1 MDRVNNLKKIKI
13 ENEVRLLTLIAGLP
27 EEVKNYLCYQVI
39 SATYKFPTEG
49 EGEKQNIANLIYAD
63 YDEEFNQYAY
73 KKGGERVPEGLLVGV
88 EVKKDN
94 KWSLLLMKDLYY
106 YFSKEY

>member
-1 MDRVNNLKKIKI
+1 MDRVNNLKKLKI

-27 EEVKNYLCYQVI
+27 EEIKNYLCYQVI
-39 SATYKFPTEG
+39 SATISFLLREG
-49 EGEKQNIANLIYAD
+49 EEQNIANLIYAD

-73 KKGGERVPEGLLVGV
+73 KKGGERVPEGLIVGV

-94 KWSLLLMKDLYY
+94 KWSLFLMKDLYY